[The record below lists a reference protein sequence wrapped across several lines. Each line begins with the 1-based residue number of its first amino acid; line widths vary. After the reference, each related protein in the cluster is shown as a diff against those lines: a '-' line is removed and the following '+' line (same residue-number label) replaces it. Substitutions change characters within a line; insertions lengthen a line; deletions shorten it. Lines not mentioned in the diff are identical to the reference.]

1 MWPPLFLQHIRP
13 KLYHLYYYVSI
24 KTVTYGQ
31 KPNEQNAKRKNAKR
45 DCNHDDWRKKGV
57 FLITGHYNSS
67 TWSVKL
73 TIFQS
78 LM

>member
-1 MWPPLFLQHIRP
+1 MDKSQTN
-13 KLYHLYYYVSI
+13 KM
-24 KTVTYGQ
+24 
-31 KPNEQNAKRKNAKR
+31 QNAKMQNAIAIMSIEGRK
-45 DCNHDDWRKKGV
+45 V

-67 TWSVKL
+67 TGSVKL